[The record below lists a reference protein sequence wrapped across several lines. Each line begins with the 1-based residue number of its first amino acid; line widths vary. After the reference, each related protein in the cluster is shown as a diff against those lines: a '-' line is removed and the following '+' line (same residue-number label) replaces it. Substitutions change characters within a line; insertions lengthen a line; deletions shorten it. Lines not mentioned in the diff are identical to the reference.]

1 MHRTEFVLAG
11 SGGQGLVMMGIL
23 LGQAASADGHHV
35 AQTQT
40 YGIATRGGVSYS
52 EVVISDEAI
61 VYPKTTDPDL
71 ILTLTEETY
80 HLFRNKYPE
89 APIVA
94 DDEEFALSPT
104 ADMHTISMP
113 LTRYCREKGDMRIL
127 NMLAIGVVQ
136 GIRDVVS
143 EGTMER
149 MIAERFPKAKQ
160 ANLDAYHKGIAMA
173 VQARGELK

>member
-1 MHRTEFVLAG
+1 MERVEFILAG

-23 LGQAASADGHHV
+23 IGQAASADGHFV

-61 VYPKTTDPDL
+61 IYPKSTVPNL

-80 HLFRNKYPE
+80 HLFRSKYPE
-89 APIVA
+89 AYIVA
-94 DDEEFALSPT
+94 DDEFVISAGDEHAVAL
-104 ADMHTISMP
+104 P

-136 GIRDVVS
+136 GVYGVIS
-143 EGTMER
+143 EVAMER
-149 MIAERFPKAKQ
+149 TITERFPKAKQ
-160 ANLDAYHKGIAMA
+160 ANLDAYREGVKMA
-173 VQARGELK
+173 ARVHGDLK